1 MIHTLFVYTLYSDR
15 GDAFGKL
22 FGTEVRHPLADSQSL
37 CHSTA
42 WKNVRRSSHS
52 SLLDAFHLS
61 NDCNQRQCQ
70 MEPLCTKIHGPKVR
84 NTKKNSK
91 NEGGDRWHD
100 FPQVFSWFENRK
112 NWKMQFLCWKVLCF
126 HRERDGLSIFFSS
139 LFAKD
144 WWDGAARRRTE
155 FSTGRFQ
162 WSSDLPV
169 LSVLKLVSQRD
180 VERCEWLN
188 FGGWK
193 RRRSILWHVGLR
205 EVHQQ
210 DWSRYRILETGGRV
224 ADHLWAVPWRLHR
237 MLLCNDTR
245 RFQKKL
251 LFFFGFLNFLMVP
264 HPKLLPSKHM
274 DIRPKNIP

>member
-1 MIHTLFVYTLYSDR
+1 MTIIRIDMIRYASNFIYFIFGPWWCIWEATWHWRYGTHLQTANLFVTALREKMSAD
-15 GDAFGKL
+15 
-22 FGTEVRHPLADSQSL
+22 HPIRRFLTPFTYQTIAINDNAKWNL
-37 CHSTA
+37 CA
-42 WKNVRRSSHS
+42 PRSMGPRWEI
-52 SLLDAFHLS
+52 
-61 NDCNQRQCQ
+61 Q
-70 MEPLCTKIHGPKVR
+70 KIQWEWWR
-84 NTKKNSK
+84 WQ
-91 NEGGDRWHD
+91 WHD
-100 FPQVFSWFENRK
+100 FCQVFSWFENRK

-144 WWDGAARRRTE
+144 WRDGAARRRTE
-155 FSTGRFQ
+155 FSTRRFQ

-193 RRRSILWHVGLR
+193 HRRSILWHVGLR

-210 DWSRYRILETGGRV
+210 DWSRYRILETGGRA

-245 RFQKKL
+245 RLQKKL
-251 LFFFGFLNFLMVP
+251 VLFSVVWSWDDS
-264 HPKLLPSKHM
+264 PSQTS
-274 DIRPKNIP
+274 PL